1 MENQATLFEDIAK
14 LAKQFVPG
22 SADLNAFMQG
32 RRKDLDTLLTIGRIT
47 SGGVQSVTGKQVET
61 LRALGTDL
69 RAALTGQAEGDR
81 SKSEAVRE
89 AAQKAIG
96 SVAELAGVVVDAQAE
111 AFDAVR
117 LRAYAN
123 VEELKALLRR
133 EQ

>member
-22 SADLNAFMQG
+22 TADFNTLVQG
-32 RRKDLDTLLTIGRIT
+32 RRKDLDALLSVGRIA
-47 SGGVQSVTGKQVET
+47 GDGVQSVAGKQVDT
-61 LRALGTDL
+61 VRALGTDL

-89 AAQKAIG
+89 AAQKAVG
-96 SVAELAGVVVDAQAE
+96 SFGELAGVVVDAQAE

-117 LRAYAN
+117 QRVYAN